1 MRLILGSS
9 SEFRRAVMDE
19 LGFEYEVMAPEI
31 DEKAIRIDD
40 PDALVLAIAH
50 AKADALVGAVKGE
63 ALIITS
69 DQVVV
74 WNGEIREKPQDREE
88 AKRFIMSY
96 GEHPAVIINGL
107 VVTHVPSGRCAESV
121 SAMHTWY
128 MPIPDLAAEEILDTS
143 DVMFCAGAL
152 QTEHPL
158 FRHFMIHTDGSD
170 DQAMG
175 LPKEGLFDT
184 IAKLGYQELIAKK

>member
-1 MRLILGSS
+1 MKLILGSS
-9 SEFRRAVMDE
+9 SQFRRAVMDE

-40 PDALVLAIAH
+40 PDVLVLAIAH
-50 AKADALVGAVKGE
+50 AKADALVGAVTGE

-88 AKRFIMSY
+88 AKGFIMSY

-107 VVTHVPSGRCAESV
+107 VVTHVPSGRRAESV

-143 DVMFCAGAL
+143 DVMFCAGGL

-170 DQAMG
+170 DHAMG
-175 LPKEGLFDT
+175 LPKGELL
-184 IAKLGYQELIAKK
+184 KLLTEFKYQKHSTLN

>member
-1 MRLILGSS
+1 MKLILGSS
-9 SEFRRAVMDE
+9 SQFRRAVMDE
-19 LGFEYEVMAPEI
+19 LGFEYEIMAPEI
-31 DEKAIRIDD
+31 DEKAIRLDD

-50 AKADALVGAVKGE
+50 AKADALVGAVEGE

-107 VVTHVPSGRCAESV
+107 VVTHVPSGRRAESV

-143 DVMFCAGAL
+143 DVMFCAGGL

-175 LPKEGLFDT
+175 LPKGELLKLLTEQGL
-184 IAKLGYQELIAKK
+184 IVNE

>member
-1 MRLILGSS
+1 MKLILGSS
-9 SEFRRAVMDE
+9 SQFRRAVMDE

-50 AKADALVGAVKGE
+50 AKADALVGAVEGE

-88 AKRFIMSY
+88 AKRFIVSY

-107 VVTHVPSGRCAESV
+107 VVTHVPSGRRVESV

-143 DVMFCAGAL
+143 DVMFCAGGL

-170 DQAMG
+170 DHAMG
-175 LPKEGLFDT
+175 LPKEELL
-184 IAKLGYQELIAKK
+184 KLLTEFKYQKYST

>member
-1 MRLILGSS
+1 MKLILGSS
-9 SEFRRAVMDE
+9 SQFRRAVMDE

-31 DEKAIRIDD
+31 DEKAILIDD

-50 AKADALVGAVKGE
+50 AKADALVGAVEGE

-107 VVTHVPSGRCAESV
+107 VVTHVPSGRRVELV

-143 DVMFCAGAL
+143 DVMFCAGGL

-170 DQAMG
+170 DHAMG
-175 LPKEGLFDT
+175 LPKGELL
-184 IAKLGYQELIAKK
+184 KLLTEFKYQKHSTLN

>member
-1 MRLILGSS
+1 MKLILGSS
-9 SEFRRAVMDE
+9 SQFRRAVMDE

-40 PDALVLAIAH
+40 PDKLVLAIAH
-50 AKADALVGAVKGE
+50 AKADALVGAIAGE
-63 ALIITS
+63 ALLITS

-74 WNGEIREKPQDREE
+74 WNGEIREKPQDRQE

-107 VVTHVPSGRCAESV
+107 VVTHVPSGRRVESV

-143 DVMFCAGAL
+143 DVMFCAGGL

-170 DQAMG
+170 DCAMG
-175 LPKEGLFDT
+175 LPKGELLKLL
-184 IAKLGYQELIAKK
+184 AELGY

>member
-9 SEFRRAVMDE
+9 SQFRRAVMDE

-50 AKADALVGAVKGE
+50 AKADALVRAVASDDE

-74 WNGEIREKPQDREE
+74 WNGEIREKPRDREE

-107 VVTHVPSGRCAESV
+107 VVTHVPSGKRVESV
-121 SAMHTWY
+121 SAMHVWY
-128 MPIPDLAAEEILDTS
+128 MPIPELAAEEILDTS
-143 DVMFCAGAL
+143 DVMFCAGGL

-158 FRHFMIHTDGSD
+158 FRHFMFHTDGTND
-170 DQAMG
+170 HAMG
-175 LPKEGLFDT
+175 LPKD
-184 IAKLGYQELIAKK
+184 ELLQLLVKQNYKI

>member
-9 SEFRRAVMDE
+9 SQFRRAVMDE
-19 LGFEYEVMAPEI
+19 LGFEYEVLAPEI
-31 DEKAIRIDD
+31 NEKAIRIDD

-50 AKADALVGAVKGE
+50 AKADALVGAVEGE

-107 VVTHVPSGRCAESV
+107 VVTHVPSGRRAESV

-128 MPIPDLAAEEILDTS
+128 VPIPDLAAEEILDTS
-143 DVMFCAGAL
+143 DVMFCAGGL

-170 DQAMG
+170 DHAMG
-175 LPKEGLFDT
+175 LPKGELL
-184 IAKLGYQELIAKK
+184 KLLTEFGYQK

>member
-1 MRLILGSS
+1 MKLILGSS
-9 SEFRRAVMDE
+9 SQFRRAVMDE

-50 AKADALVGAVKGE
+50 AKADALVGAVEGE

-74 WNGEIREKPQDREE
+74 WNGQIREKPQDREE

-96 GEHPAVIINGL
+96 DEHPAVIINGL
-107 VVTHVPSGRCAESV
+107 VVTHVPSGRRVESV

-143 DVMFCAGAL
+143 DVMFCAGGL

-170 DQAMG
+170 DHAMG
-175 LPKEGLFDT
+175 LPKGELL
-184 IAKLGYQELIAKK
+184 KLLTEFKYQKHSTLN